1 MIPHNLPLLI
11 VLGLVSLITAGTEKG
26 FVSREKT
33 GVCYG
38 KTDAC
43 V

>member
-1 MIPHNLPLLI
+1 L
-11 VLGLVSLITAGTEKG
+11 VLVSLITAGIEKG

-43 V
+43 VCEV